1 MYTIDN
7 KFELGE
13 ECWSVYREKISY
25 RCPVCDRKE
34 RIVYKGY
41 LTSCPACNGKGFI
54 KSSNCALIECKVKI
68 KRVIASIGEN
78 EVDIRYN
85 VEPIGN
91 DWFNIN
97 IKHRNESMLFKTE
110 KEAIDYCIDVN
121 RKIYHQNFNEI
132 EIL

>member
-1 MYTIDN
+1 MYAIDN

-13 ECWSVYREKISY
+13 KCWSVYREKIKY
-25 RCPVCDRKE
+25 ECPICERRK

-41 LTSCPACNGKGFI
+41 LTQCPVCNGKGFI
-54 KSSNCALIECKVKI
+54 KSSSSALIQCKVKI

-85 VEPIGN
+85 VDPIEKN
-91 DWFNIN
+91 QFNIN

-110 KEAIDYCIDVN
+110 KEAINYCIDVN
-121 RKIYHQNFNEI
+121 RKDISSEI
-132 EIL
+132 

>member
-13 ECWSVYREKISY
+13 KCWSVYREKIKY
-25 RCPVCDRKE
+25 ECPICERRK

-41 LTSCPACNGKGFI
+41 LTQCPACNGKGFI
-54 KSSNCALIECKVKI
+54 KSSSSALIQCKVKI

-85 VEPIGN
+85 VDPIGKN
-91 DWFNIN
+91 QFNIN

-110 KEAIDYCIDVN
+110 KEAINYCIDVN
-121 RKIYHQNFNEI
+121 RKDISSEF
-132 EIL
+132 

>member
-13 ECWSVYREKISY
+13 ECWSVYREKIKY
-25 RCPVCDRKE
+25 ECPICNGKTE
-34 RIVYKGY
+34 IVYKGY
-41 LTSCPACNGKGFI
+41 RVPCPACDGKGFEE
-54 KSSNCALIECKVKI
+54 SSKYALIQCKVKI

-78 EVDIRYN
+78 EIDIRYN

-91 DWFNIN
+91 NWFNIN

-110 KEAIDYCIDVN
+110 QEAINYCIDVN
-121 RKIYHQNFNEI
+121 RKNISSEF
-132 EIL
+132 

>member
-41 LTSCPACNGKGFI
+41 LILCPACNGKGFI

-68 KRVIASIGEN
+68 KRVIVSIGEN

-85 VEPIGN
+85 VDPIGKN
-91 DWFNIN
+91 QFNIN

-121 RKIYHQNFNEI
+121 RKDISSEI
-132 EIL
+132 

>member
-25 RCPVCDRKE
+25 RCPVCNGE
-34 RIVYKGY
+34 MEITYKGY
-41 LTSCPACNGKGFI
+41 KIPCPACDRKGFEE
-54 KSSNCALIECKVKI
+54 SSKCAMTHCKVKI

-85 VEPIGN
+85 VDPIGKN
-91 DWFNIN
+91 QFNIN

-121 RKIYHQNFNEI
+121 KKETSSEF
-132 EIL
+132 

>member
-1 MYTIDN
+1 MYIIDN

-13 ECWSVYREKISY
+13 ECWTTYGEKITY
-25 RCPVCDRKE
+25 QCPICNGKTE
-34 RIVYKGY
+34 IIYKGY
-41 LTSCPACNGKGFI
+41 RIPCPACDGKGFEE
-54 KSSNCALIECKVKI
+54 SSKYALTHCKVKI

-85 VEPIGN
+85 VDPIGKN
-91 DWFNIN
+91 QFNIN

-121 RKIYHQNFNEI
+121 RKDISSEI
-132 EIL
+132 

>member
-13 ECWSVYREKISY
+13 KCWSVYREKIKY
-25 RCPVCDRKE
+25 ECPICEMKK

-41 LTSCPACNGKGFI
+41 LTSCPACDGKGFEE
-54 KSSNCALIECKVKI
+54 SSKCTMTHCKVKI

-85 VEPIGN
+85 VEPIGKN
-91 DWFNIN
+91 RFNIN
-97 IKHRNESMLFKTE
+97 VKHCNESMLFKTE
-110 KEAIDYCIDVN
+110 EEAESFCIAVNKKEISSE
-121 RKIYHQNFNEI
+121 F
-132 EIL
+132 

>member
-13 ECWSVYREKISY
+13 ECWSVYREKIKY
-25 RCPVCDRKE
+25 ECPICERKK

-41 LTSCPACNGKGFI
+41 LTSCPACNGKGF
-54 KSSNCALIECKVKI
+54 KGSSKYAMIQCKVKI

-85 VEPIGN
+85 VDPIGKN
-91 DWFNIN
+91 QFNIN

-110 KEAIDYCIDVN
+110 KEAISYCIDVN
-121 RKIYHQNFNEI
+121 RKDISSEF
-132 EIL
+132 

>member
-1 MYTIDN
+1 MHTIDN

-25 RCPVCDRKE
+25 RCPVCNGE
-34 RIVYKGY
+34 MEITYKGY
-41 LTSCPACNGKGFI
+41 KIPCPACDGKGFEE
-54 KSSNCALIECKVKI
+54 SSKCVMTRCKVKI

-85 VEPIGN
+85 VDPIGKN
-91 DWFNIN
+91 QFNIN

-110 KEAIDYCIDVN
+110 KEAISYCIDVN
-121 RKIYHQNFNEI
+121 RKDISSEF
-132 EIL
+132 

>member
-25 RCPVCDRKE
+25 RCPVCNGE
-34 RIVYKGY
+34 MEIIYKGY
-41 LTSCPACNGKGFI
+41 KIPCPACDRKGFEE
-54 KSSNCALIECKVKI
+54 SSKCAMTHCKVKI

-85 VEPIGN
+85 VDPIGKN
-91 DWFNIN
+91 QFNIN

-121 RKIYHQNFNEI
+121 KKETSSEF
-132 EIL
+132 